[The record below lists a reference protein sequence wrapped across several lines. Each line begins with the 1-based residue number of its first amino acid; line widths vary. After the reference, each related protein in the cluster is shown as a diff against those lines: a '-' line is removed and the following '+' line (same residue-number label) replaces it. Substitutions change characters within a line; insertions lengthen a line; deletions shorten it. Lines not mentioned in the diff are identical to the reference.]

1 MKPRNKSSFATICLH
16 IAALCFC
23 ILPPAICTLFYF
35 PLWRGSSAKT
45 LAGGTM
51 LLLLLSAMPLLKLIR
66 HRLRSVAGY
75 VGWLV
80 LFILFLTLSSIAH
93 EMTVISFYG
102 FIGNL
107 IGAVLFKIS
116 DRRRGE

>member
-1 MKPRNKSSFATICLH
+1 MKPKNSSAFVSFCLH
-16 IAALCFC
+16 IVALCFC
-23 ILPPAICTLFYF
+23 ILPPALCTLFYF

-45 LAGGTM
+45 IAGGTL
-51 LLLLLSAMPLLKLIR
+51 LLLLLSAMPLFKLIR
-66 HRLRSVAGY
+66 HKLKSVAGY

-116 DRRRGE
+116 DRRRVE